1 MSLQP
6 HMYVWG
12 IFLPE
17 ESVWEYDIIHILA
30 RRVVKHVFV
39 DEKRQRH
46 VHFFSCKQCLLF
58 ETETLYFGE
67 AGSNLSSK
75 ALSFVT

>member
-1 MSLQP
+1 
-6 HMYVWG
+6 MYGV
-12 IFLPE
+12 FPPE
-17 ESVWEYDIIHILA
+17 ESVWEYDIIQILE

-39 DEKRQRH
+39 DEKQQRH